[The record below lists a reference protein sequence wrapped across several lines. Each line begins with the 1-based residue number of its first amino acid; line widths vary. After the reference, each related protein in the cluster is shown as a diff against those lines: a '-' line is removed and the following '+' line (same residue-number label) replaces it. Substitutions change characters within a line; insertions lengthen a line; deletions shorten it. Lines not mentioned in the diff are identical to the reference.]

1 MDSANF
7 DKESSQALDWQEI
20 RDLLALVDASSLSE
34 LTLEVSSFR
43 LTVKKGSFS
52 MVVPSPAAAPVVAP
66 PPPPPTPP
74 VEVAPAPPS
83 NPPGNL
89 GRPAHWV
96 DIISPMVGTFYSAS
110 APGESPFVQLGD
122 PVQKGQPLCIIEA
135 MKLMNEIEA
144 EQGGKVMEILVDNSQ
159 PVEFGQVLMR
169 LDPRG

>member
-1 MDSANF
+1 MDTANF
-7 DKESSQALDWQEI
+7 DKESNQELNWQEI
-20 RDLLALVDASSLSE
+20 RDLLAAVDASSLSE
-34 LTLEVSSFR
+34 LTLEVQSFR
-43 LTVKKGSFS
+43 LTVKKGSS
-52 MVVPSPAAAPVVAP
+52 AVVVPSPAVVPAVAP
-66 PPPPPTPP
+66 PPSPPTPAI
-74 VEVAPAPPS
+74 EAAPP
-83 NPPGNL
+83 PPSNL

-96 DIISPMVGTFYSAS
+96 DITSPMVGTFYSAS

-169 LDPRG
+169 LDPRV

>member
-1 MDSANF
+1 MDTANF
-7 DKESSQALDWQEI
+7 DKESNQELNWQEL
-20 RDLLALVDASSLSE
+20 RDLLAAVDASSLSE
-34 LTLEVSSFR
+34 LTLEVQSFR
-43 LTVKKGSFS
+43 LTVKKGASPV
-52 MVVPSPAAAPVVAP
+52 VVPSSAPAPIAAPP
-66 PPPPPTPP
+66 PPPPPTPV
-74 VEVAPAPPS
+74 VEAAPP
-83 NPPGNL
+83 PPTNL

-96 DIISPMVGTFYSAS
+96 DITSPMVGTFYSAS

-144 EQGGKVMEILVDNSQ
+144 EQGGKVKEILVENSQ